1 MNPSRRCILCIDS
14 DLDTCLM
21 MQTFLGLEGF
31 EVRTAVSLSEG
42 LNGARNGHSDLY
54 LMDFELPDD
63 TGGELCQQLFFA
75 PVLHIHLNE
84 SKHCEQGPT
93 PTL

>member
-1 MNPSRRCILCIDS
+1 
-14 DLDTCLM
+14 M
-21 MQTFLGLEGF
+21 MQNFLGLEGF

-42 LNGARNGHSDLY
+42 LNGARKGYSDLY
-54 LMDFELPDD
+54 LMDFEFPDG
-63 TGGELCQQLFFA
+63 TGAEPSANGFARSILLHPLFFA

-84 SKHCEQGPT
+84 SKRCRQGPT

>member
-1 MNPSRRCILCIDS
+1 
-14 DLDTCLM
+14 M

-31 EVRTAVSLSEG
+31 EVRTLSFQTAPV
-42 LNGARNGHSDLY
+42 LSSVNRFARSILLH
-54 LMDFELPDD
+54 P
-63 TGGELCQQLFFA
+63 LFFA

-84 SKHCEQGPT
+84 SKLCGQGPT